1 MPVSFAEST
10 LKGLLVLT
18 ASAATN
24 FYFEN
29 KKSILLLGLLH
40 TFHKMYKCKS
50 SLGTLW
56 LLPEPLTGSQ
66 GQPTVCCAAGA
77 AAAAASLQYISD
89 TACTIIYISEK

>member
-18 ASAATN
+18 ASAAMN

-66 GQPTVCCAAGA
+66 GQPTVCCAAGP
-77 AAAAASLQYISD
+77 AAAASLQYISD